1 MTEWVAKIRGI
12 RRWITDDCTPD
23 GVKTAAG
30 GVCEVLRG
38 YLHDAAKSSWREVMR
53 DSSAFSIDELE
64 DLYAEFEWAGKDGDC
79 DYFNEVLSA
88 FYDWCDEHRVW
99 VEMDGGN

>member
-1 MTEWVAKIRGI
+1 MTAWVAKIKGF
-12 RRWITDDCTPD
+12 RRWITDDGTPD

-30 GVCEVLRG
+30 GACEVLRE
-38 YLHDAAKSSWREVMR
+38 YLYDVEKSSWREIIQ
-53 DSSAFSIDELE
+53 SSSVFAIDELG
-64 DLYAEFEWAGKDGDC
+64 DLCSEFEWAGKDGDC